1 MDPQPTAP
9 QPADRAPLG
18 RAPLDPAPAD
28 RAPIGRAPLDRAHV
42 DQARRLVRER
52 FPDALAAVLAGSTAR
67 GRATAGSDLDIAVL
81 VPDGAGTCR
90 ETLRFEGR
98 LVELF
103 VHTRAGLAELFA
115 ADVAARR
122 AVLQDMYLDGF
133 VLTDPAGEAARARAL
148 AGADLRQG
156 PPPLPPEAVE
166 TKRYGLTDALDD
178 LADAGDPFERLA
190 VGAVVLADAA
200 DLLLDH
206 HRAWRGGGKWLPRRL
221 LAADRERGGAL
232 LEGHRRLCVAGEH
245 AALAAAASEVLGLVG
260 GPLREGYRRTW
271 RGVIESVAVQ
281 AGR

>member
-1 MDPQPTAP
+1 MDPQPAAP
-9 QPADRAPLG
+9 QPAAPQPVAPQPVDRA
-18 RAPLDPAPAD
+18 AVDPAP
-28 RAPIGRAPLDRAHV
+28 V
-42 DQARRLVRER
+42 EQARRLVRDL

-81 VPDGAGTCR
+81 VRDGGETRR

-115 ADVAARR
+115 ADAATRR
-122 AVLQDMYLDGF
+122 AVLQDMYLDGL
-133 VLTDPAGEAARARAL
+133 VLTDPEGEAARARAL

-156 PPPLPPEAVE
+156 PPALAPEAVG

-178 LADAGDPFERLA
+178 LADAADPFERLA
-190 VGAVVLADAA
+190 VAAVVLEGAA

-206 HRAWRGGGKWLPRRL
+206 HRAWTGGGKWLPRRL
-221 LAADRERGGAL
+221 LAADPQRGGAL
-232 LEGHRRLCVAGEH
+232 LEGHRLLCVSGEH
-245 AALAAAASEVLGLVG
+245 AALTAAASEVLDLVG
-260 GPLREGYRRTW
+260 GPLREGYRRAW
-271 RGVIESVAVQ
+271 RGVIDSVALK